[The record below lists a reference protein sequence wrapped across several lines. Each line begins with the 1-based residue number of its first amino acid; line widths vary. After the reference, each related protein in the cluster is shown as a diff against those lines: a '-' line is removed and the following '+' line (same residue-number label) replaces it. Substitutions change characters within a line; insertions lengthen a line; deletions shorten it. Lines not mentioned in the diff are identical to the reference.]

1 MNKKL
6 ILFKSPTCG
15 PCKMFEP
22 QLKKLAEQINAE
34 YTFIDVTTELGL
46 DYASKNGVTHSG
58 EAWLMIDNDI
68 KIRWNRPCAVEKLL
82 ADVKNI
88 GVN

>member
-22 QLKKLAEQINAE
+22 QLKKLAEAINAE
-34 YTFIDVTTELGL
+34 YTFVDVTTESGL
-46 DYASKNGVTHSG
+46 EHAKLYHVTHSG
-58 EAWLMIDNDI
+58 EALLMVNDEV
-68 KIRWNRPCAVEKLL
+68 KVRWNRPNAFEKLF
-82 ADVKNI
+82 AEVKEV